1 MDLEEFIRKTDEIA
15 NMARGAMDDE
25 TKKRLKDDFFDVAI
39 DFYNENLTGD
49 ISLADGRTIFIG
61 AIEPGPRTKNTL
73 YNETPTMDWNPTM
86 SEKNS
91 PKTPESP
98 KTSNR
103 FVEKLNS
110 LKPSNQSDEARETF
124 RRRAKLTLA
133 FGAGVLGTIAAVA
146 TASYYKTIAET
157 PDVEETEE
165 SEENTED

>member
-1 MDLEEFIRKTDEIA
+1 
-15 NMARGAMDDE
+15 
-25 TKKRLKDDFFDVAI
+25 
-39 DFYNENLTGD
+39 
-49 ISLADGRTIFIG
+49 
-61 AIEPGPRTKNTL
+61 
-73 YNETPTMDWNPTM
+73 M

-91 PKTPESP
+91 TSPAP

-133 FGAGVLGTIAAVA
+133 FGAGVLATVATVA

-157 PDVEETEE
+157 PDVEENEE
-165 SEENTED
+165 NENTED